1 MSSTLPRRTYL
12 YFTAQSINLT
22 TAVMSVTMAAIVG
35 AALAPAASW
44 STVPYGFQF
53 LCLMLAT
60 YPVSRV
66 MSRIGR
72 KRAFML
78 GSIPLAVSGISGYLA
93 VQQQHF
99 ATLVVSHSALG
110 IYIAFANFNRFAAT
124 DNLAQSL
131 KPKALSLVVAGG
143 VIAAVV
149 GPALTEWLRDVGGY
163 PLFSLCYAAFVG
175 LAAMSLL
182 IAACLPGEATGA
194 SREPAKD
201 PSAATSEPLS
211 PVLVVAMAVAA
222 LGYGIMNL
230 LMIQAS
236 MHMKHLHEDFSDVR
250 LAIQWHVIAMFAP
263 SFFTGA
269 IIHKL
274 GIRATLCAGLGLLI
288 SCTAMNMWSHSYAM
302 MTLSLIAL
310 GLGWNLTYVGGG
322 ALLAQTLQHSPSA
335 MHMQGKND
343 LAIALFA
350 TVGAFSPSLLLGSVG
365 WNGTNAI
372 CMALCIVLFLACGYA
387 LRGPLPGRAGAVQVR
402 RRGTS

>member
-1 MSSTLPRRTYL
+1 MSSPLPRRTYL

-35 AALAPAASW
+35 AALAPAATW

-60 YPVSRV
+60 YPVSRL

-78 GSIPLAVSGISGYLA
+78 GSVPLAVSGISGYLA
-93 VQQQHF
+93 VQYQHF
-99 ATLVVSHSALG
+99 PTLVISHSALG

-124 DNLAQSL
+124 DNLAQNL

-175 LAAMSLL
+175 LAVMSLL
-182 IAACLPGEATGA
+182 TAACLPGDTGTA
-194 SREPAKD
+194 SNDRAAKPAGTT
-201 PSAATSEPLS
+201 AEPLS
-211 PVLVVAMAVAA
+211 PVVAVAMAVAA

-236 MHMKHLHEDFSDVR
+236 MHMKHMHEDFSDVR

-269 IIHKL
+269 IIQKL
-274 GIRATLCAGLGLLI
+274 GIRATICLGLYLLI
-288 SCTAMNMWSHSYAM
+288 GCTAMNMWSHSYAM

-322 ALLAQTLQHSPSA
+322 ALLAQTLKNSPAA
-335 MHMQGKND
+335 MQMQGKND
-343 LAIALFA
+343 LAIAVFA
-350 TVGAFSPSLLLGSVG
+350 TIGAFSPSLLLGTVG
-365 WNGTNAI
+365 WDGTNTI
-372 CMALCIVLFLACGYA
+372 CMALCIVLLMATAG
-387 LRGPLPGRAGAVQVR
+387 LLQRKVSGPARA
-402 RRGTS
+402 S

>member
-1 MSSTLPRRTYL
+1 MSSPLPRRTYL

-35 AALAPAASW
+35 AALAPAATW
-44 STVPYGFQF
+44 STLPYGFQF

-60 YPVSRV
+60 YPVSRL

-78 GSIPLAVSGISGYLA
+78 GSVPLAVSGISGYLA
-93 VQQQHF
+93 VQYQHF
-99 ATLVVSHSALG
+99 PTLVISHSALG

-124 DNLAQSL
+124 DNLAQNL

-175 LAAMSLL
+175 LAVMSLL
-182 IAACLPGEATGA
+182 TAACLPGDTGTA
-194 SREPAKD
+194 SNDRAAKPAGTT
-201 PSAATSEPLS
+201 AEPLS
-211 PVLVVAMAVAA
+211 PVVAVAMAVAA

-236 MHMKHLHEDFSDVR
+236 MHMKHMHEDFSDVR

-274 GIRATLCAGLGLLI
+274 GIRATICLGLGLLI
-288 SCTAMNMWSHSYAM
+288 GCTAMNMWSHSYAM

-322 ALLAQTLQHSPSA
+322 ALLAQTLQNSPAA
-335 MHMQGKND
+335 MQMQGKND
-343 LAIALFA
+343 LAIAVFA
-350 TVGAFSPSLLLGSVG
+350 TVGAFSPSLLLGTVG
-365 WNGTNAI
+365 WDGTNAI
-372 CMALCIVLFLACGYA
+372 CMALCIVLLMATAG
-387 LRGPLPGRAGAVQVR
+387 LLQRKVSGPARA
-402 RRGTS
+402 S

>member
-1 MSSTLPRRTYL
+1 MSSPLPRRTYL

-35 AALAPAASW
+35 AALAPAATW

-60 YPVSRV
+60 YPVSRL

-78 GSIPLAVSGISGYLA
+78 GSVPLAVSGISGYLA
-93 VQQQHF
+93 VQYQHF
-99 ATLVVSHSALG
+99 PTLVISHSALG

-124 DNLAQSL
+124 DNLAPNL

-175 LAAMSLL
+175 LAVMSLL
-182 IAACLPGEATGA
+182 TAACLPGDTGTA
-194 SREPAKD
+194 SNDRAAK
-201 PSAATSEPLS
+201 AAGTTAEPLS
-211 PVLVVAMAVAA
+211 PVVAVAMAVAA

-236 MHMKHLHEDFSDVR
+236 MHMKHMHEDFSDVR

-274 GIRATLCAGLGLLI
+274 GIRATICLGLGLLI
-288 SCTAMNMWSHSYAM
+288 GCTAMNMWSHSYAM

-322 ALLAQTLQHSPSA
+322 ALLAQTLQNSPAA
-335 MHMQGKND
+335 MQMQGKND
-343 LAIALFA
+343 LAIAVFA
-350 TVGAFSPSLLLGSVG
+350 TVGAFSPSLLLGTVG
-365 WNGTNAI
+365 WDGTNAI
-372 CMALCIVLFLACGYA
+372 CMALCIVLLMATAG
-387 LRGPLPGRAGAVQVR
+387 LLQRKVSGPARA
-402 RRGTS
+402 S

>member
-1 MSSTLPRRTYL
+1 MNSTLPRRTYL

-35 AALAPAASW
+35 AALAPDAAW

-60 YPVSRV
+60 YPVSRL

-72 KRAFML
+72 KKAFML
-78 GSIPLAVSGISGYLA
+78 GAIPLALSGVSGFLA
-93 VQQQHF
+93 VEHQHF
-99 ATLVVSHSALG
+99 ATLVLSHSALG
-110 IYIAFANFNRFAAT
+110 VYIAFANFNRFAAT
-124 DNLAQSL
+124 DNLSQAL

-149 GPALTEWLRDVGGY
+149 GPTLTEWLRDVGGY

-175 LAAMSLL
+175 LALLSLL
-182 IAACLPGEATGA
+182 IALCLPNDA
-194 SREPAKD
+194 SRA
-201 PSAATSEPLS
+201 SAANSLATPATSRTEPLS
-211 PVLVVAMAVAA
+211 PSVIVAMAVAA

-236 MHMKHLHEDFSDVR
+236 MHMKHMHEDFTDVR

-269 IIHKL
+269 IIQRL
-274 GIRATLCAGLGLLI
+274 GIRTTICAGLALLI
-288 SCTAMNMWSHSYAM
+288 GCSALNIWSHSYAM
-302 MTLSLIAL
+302 MTVALIAL

-322 ALLAQTLQHSPSA
+322 ALLAQSLQNSPAA
-335 MHMQGKND
+335 MQMQGKND
-343 LAIALFA
+343 LGIAIFA
-350 TVGAFSPSLLLGSVG
+350 TIGAFSPPLLLSTVG
-365 WNGTNAI
+365 WDGTNAI
-372 CMALCIVLFLACGYA
+372 CMALCIGLLLATAGLLQNKA
-387 LRGPLPGRAGAVQVR
+387 WLQTSIEGGRK
-402 RRGTS
+402 

>member
-1 MSSTLPRRTYL
+1 MSSPLPRRTYL

-35 AALAPAASW
+35 AALAPAATW

-60 YPVSRV
+60 YPVSRL

-78 GSIPLAVSGISGYLA
+78 GSVPLAVSGISGYLA
-93 VQQQHF
+93 VQYQHF
-99 ATLVVSHSALG
+99 PTLVISHSALG

-124 DNLAQSL
+124 DNLAQNL

-175 LAAMSLL
+175 LAVMSLL
-182 IAACLPGEATGA
+182 TAACLPGDTGTA
-194 SREPAKD
+194 SNDRAAKPAGTT
-201 PSAATSEPLS
+201 AEPLS
-211 PVLVVAMAVAA
+211 PVVAVAMAVAA

-236 MHMKHLHEDFSDVR
+236 MHMKHMHEDFSDVR

-274 GIRATLCAGLGLLI
+274 GIRATICLGLGLLI
-288 SCTAMNMWSHSYAM
+288 GCTAMNMWSHSYAM

-322 ALLAQTLQHSPSA
+322 ALLAQTLQNSPAA
-335 MHMQGKND
+335 MQMQGKND
-343 LAIALFA
+343 LAIAVFA
-350 TVGAFSPSLLLGSVG
+350 TVGAFSPSLLLGTVG
-365 WNGTNAI
+365 WDGTNAI
-372 CMALCIVLFLACGYA
+372 CMALCIVLLMATAG
-387 LRGPLPGRAGAVQVR
+387 LQQRKVSGPARA
-402 RRGTS
+402 S

>member
-35 AALAPAASW
+35 AALAPAATW

-60 YPVSRV
+60 YPVSRL

-78 GSIPLAVSGISGYLA
+78 GSVPLAVSGISGYLA
-93 VQQQHF
+93 VQYQHF
-99 ATLVVSHSALG
+99 PTLVISHSALG

-124 DNLAQSL
+124 DNLAQNL

-175 LAAMSLL
+175 LAVMSLL
-182 IAACLPGEATGA
+182 TAACLPGDTGTA
-194 SREPAKD
+194 SNDRAAKPAGTT
-201 PSAATSEPLS
+201 AEPLS
-211 PVLVVAMAVAA
+211 PVVAVAMAVAA

-236 MHMKHLHEDFSDVR
+236 MHMKHMHEDFSDVR

-269 IIHKL
+269 IIQKL
-274 GIRATLCAGLGLLI
+274 GIRATICLGLGLLI
-288 SCTAMNMWSHSYAM
+288 GCTAMNMWSHSYAM

-322 ALLAQTLQHSPSA
+322 ALLAQTLQNSPAA
-335 MHMQGKND
+335 MQMQGKND
-343 LAIALFA
+343 LAIAVFA
-350 TVGAFSPSLLLGSVG
+350 TVGAFSPSLLLGTVG
-365 WNGTNAI
+365 WDGTNAI
-372 CMALCIVLFLACGYA
+372 CMALCIVLLMATAG
-387 LRGPLPGRAGAVQVR
+387 LLQRKVSGPARA
-402 RRGTS
+402 S

>member
-35 AALAPAASW
+35 AALAPAATW

-60 YPVSRV
+60 YPVSRL

-78 GSIPLAVSGISGYLA
+78 GSIPLAVSGICGYLA
-93 VQQQHF
+93 VQYQHF
-99 ATLVVSHSALG
+99 PTLVISHSALG

-124 DNLAQSL
+124 DNLAQDL

-175 LAAMSLL
+175 LAVMSLL
-182 IAACLPGEATGA
+182 TAACLPGDTDTAGNDREAK
-194 SREPAKD
+194 PAGT
-201 PSAATSEPLS
+201 AAEPLS
-211 PVLVVAMAVAA
+211 PVVAVAMAVAA

-236 MHMKHLHEDFSDVR
+236 MHMKHMHEDFSDVR

-274 GIRATLCAGLGLLI
+274 GIRATICLGLGLLI
-288 SCTAMNMWSHSYAM
+288 GCTAMNMWSHSYAM

-322 ALLAQTLQHSPSA
+322 ALLAQTLQNSPAA
-335 MHMQGKND
+335 MQMQGKND
-343 LAIALFA
+343 LAIAVFA
-350 TVGAFSPSLLLGSVG
+350 TVGAFSPALLLGTVG
-365 WNGTNAI
+365 WEGTNAI
-372 CMALCIVLFLACGYA
+372 CMALCIVLLMATAG
-387 LRGPLPGRAGAVQVR
+387 LLQRKVSGPARA
-402 RRGTS
+402 S

>member
-35 AALAPAASW
+35 AALAPAATW

-60 YPVSRV
+60 YPVSRL

-78 GSIPLAVSGISGYLA
+78 GSIPLAVSGVSGYLA
-93 VQQQHF
+93 VQYQHF
-99 ATLVVSHSALG
+99 PTLVISHSALG

-124 DNLAQSL
+124 DNLAQNL

-175 LAAMSLL
+175 LAVMSLL
-182 IAACLPGEATGA
+182 IAACLPGDSAITRNDRA
-194 SREPAKD
+194 AKPAG
-201 PSAATSEPLS
+201 AATELLS
-211 PVLVVAMAVAA
+211 PVVALAMAVAA

-236 MHMKHLHEDFSDVR
+236 MHMKHMHEDFSDVR

-274 GIRATLCAGLGLLI
+274 GIRATICIGLGLLI
-288 SCTAMNMWSHSYAM
+288 GCTAMNMWSHSYAM

-322 ALLAQTLQHSPSA
+322 ALLAQTLQNSPAA
-335 MHMQGKND
+335 MQMQGKND
-343 LAIALFA
+343 LAIAVFA
-350 TVGAFSPSLLLGSVG
+350 TVGAFSPSLLLGTVG
-365 WNGTNAI
+365 WDGTNAI
-372 CMALCIVLFLACGYA
+372 CMALCIMLLLATAGVLQRKLA
-387 LRGPLPGRAGAVQVR
+387 GPARA
-402 RRGTS
+402 S

>member
-35 AALAPAASW
+35 AALAPAATW

-60 YPVSRV
+60 YPVSRL

-93 VQQQHF
+93 VQYQHF
-99 ATLVVSHSALG
+99 PTLVISHSALG

-124 DNLAQSL
+124 DNLAHNL

-175 LAAMSLL
+175 LAVMSLL
-182 IAACLPGEATGA
+182 TAACLPGDTGTA
-194 SREPAKD
+194 SNDRAAKPAGTT
-201 PSAATSEPLS
+201 AEPLS
-211 PVLVVAMAVAA
+211 PVVAVAMAVAA

-236 MHMKHLHEDFSDVR
+236 MHMKHMHEDFSDVR

-274 GIRATLCAGLGLLI
+274 GIRATICLGLGLLI
-288 SCTAMNMWSHSYAM
+288 GCTAMNMWSHSYAM

-322 ALLAQTLQHSPSA
+322 ALLAQTLQNSPAA
-335 MHMQGKND
+335 MQMQGKND
-343 LAIALFA
+343 LAIAVFA
-350 TVGAFSPSLLLGSVG
+350 TIGAFSPSLLLGTVG
-365 WNGTNAI
+365 WDGTNAI
-372 CMALCIVLFLACGYA
+372 CMALCIVLLMATAG
-387 LRGPLPGRAGAVQVR
+387 LLQRKVSGPARA
-402 RRGTS
+402 S

>member
-12 YFTAQSINLT
+12 FFTAQSINLT

-35 AALAPAASW
+35 AALAPAATW

-53 LCLMLAT
+53 LCMMLAT
-60 YPVSRV
+60 YPVSGL

-78 GSIPLAVSGISGYLA
+78 GSIPLAVSGITGYLA
-93 VQQQHF
+93 VLYQHF
-99 ATLVVSHSALG
+99 PTLVVSHSALG

-124 DNLAQSL
+124 DNLAQNL
-131 KPKALSLVVAGG
+131 KPRALSLVVAGG

-149 GPALTEWLRDVGGY
+149 GPALTEWLRDLGGY

-175 LAAMSLL
+175 LAVMSLL
-182 IAACLPGEATGA
+182 IAVCLPDDSGIADTDRA
-194 SREPAKD
+194 AKPAGT
-201 PSAATSEPLS
+201 AAEPLS
-211 PVLVVAMAVAA
+211 PVVALAMAVAA

-236 MHMKHLHEDFSDVR
+236 MHMKHMHEDFSDVR

-274 GIRATLCAGLGLLI
+274 GIRATICLGLGLLI
-288 SCTAMNMWSHSYAM
+288 GCTAMNIWSHSYAM
-302 MTLSLIAL
+302 MTLALIAL

-322 ALLAQTLQHSPSA
+322 ALLAQTLQNSPAA
-335 MHMQGKND
+335 MQMQGKND
-343 LAIALFA
+343 LAIAVFA
-350 TVGAFSPSLLLGSVG
+350 TIGAFSPSLLLGSVG
-365 WNGTNAI
+365 WDGTNAI
-372 CMALCIVLFLACGYA
+372 CMALCIVLLMATAGVLQRKVA
-387 LRGPLPGRAGAVQVR
+387 GPARA
-402 RRGTS
+402 S

>member
-35 AALAPAASW
+35 AALAPAATW

-60 YPVSRV
+60 YPVSRL

-93 VQQQHF
+93 VQYQHF
-99 ATLVVSHSALG
+99 PMLVISHSALG

-124 DNLAQSL
+124 DNLAQNL

-149 GPALTEWLRDVGGY
+149 GPTLTEWLRDVGGY

-175 LAAMSLL
+175 LAVMSLL
-182 IAACLPGEATGA
+182 TAACLPGDTGTA
-194 SREPAKD
+194 GNDCAAKPAGT
-201 PSAATSEPLS
+201 AAEPLS
-211 PVLVVAMAVAA
+211 PVVAVAMAVAA

-236 MHMKHLHEDFSDVR
+236 MHMKHMHEDFSDVR

-274 GIRATLCAGLGLLI
+274 GIRATICLGLGLLI
-288 SCTAMNMWSHSYAM
+288 GCTAVNMWSHSYAM

-322 ALLAQTLQHSPSA
+322 ALLAQTLQNSPAA
-335 MHMQGKND
+335 MQMQGKND
-343 LAIALFA
+343 LAIAVFA
-350 TVGAFSPSLLLGSVG
+350 TVGAFSPALLLGTVG
-365 WNGTNAI
+365 WEGTNAI
-372 CMALCIVLFLACGYA
+372 CMALCIVLLMVTAG
-387 LRGPLPGRAGAVQVR
+387 LLQRKVSGPARA
-402 RRGTS
+402 S

>member
-35 AALAPAASW
+35 AALAPAATW
-44 STVPYGFQF
+44 CTVPYGFQF

-60 YPVSRV
+60 YPVSRL

-78 GSIPLAVSGISGYLA
+78 GSIPLAVSGICGYLA
-93 VQQQHF
+93 VQYQHF
-99 ATLVVSHSALG
+99 PTLVISHSALG

-124 DNLAQSL
+124 DNLAQDL

-175 LAAMSLL
+175 LAVMSLL
-182 IAACLPGEATGA
+182 TAACLPGDTDTAGNDREAK
-194 SREPAKD
+194 PAGT
-201 PSAATSEPLS
+201 AAEPLS
-211 PVLVVAMAVAA
+211 PVVAVAMAVAA

-236 MHMKHLHEDFSDVR
+236 MHEDFSDVR

-274 GIRATLCAGLGLLI
+274 GIRATICLGLGLLI
-288 SCTAMNMWSHSYAM
+288 GCTAMNMWSHSYAM

-322 ALLAQTLQHSPSA
+322 ALLAQTLQNSPAA
-335 MHMQGKND
+335 MQMQGKND
-343 LAIALFA
+343 LAIAVFA
-350 TVGAFSPSLLLGSVG
+350 TVGAFSPALLLGTVG
-365 WNGTNAI
+365 WEGTNAI
-372 CMALCIVLFLACGYA
+372 CMALCIVLLMATAG
-387 LRGPLPGRAGAVQVR
+387 LLQRKVSGPARA
-402 RRGTS
+402 S

>member
-35 AALAPAASW
+35 AALAPAATW

-60 YPVSRV
+60 YPVSRL

-93 VQQQHF
+93 VQYQHF
-99 ATLVVSHSALG
+99 PTLVISHSALG

-124 DNLAQSL
+124 DNLAQNL

-149 GPALTEWLRDVGGY
+149 GPALTEWLRDFGGY

-175 LAAMSLL
+175 LAVMSLL
-182 IAACLPGEATGA
+182 TAACLPGDTGTA
-194 SREPAKD
+194 SNDRAAKPAGTT
-201 PSAATSEPLS
+201 AEPLS
-211 PVLVVAMAVAA
+211 PVVAVAMAVAA

-236 MHMKHLHEDFSDVR
+236 MHMKHMHEDFSDVR

-274 GIRATLCAGLGLLI
+274 GIRATICLGLGLLI
-288 SCTAMNMWSHSYAM
+288 GCTAMNMWSHSYAM

-322 ALLAQTLQHSPSA
+322 ALLAQTLQNSPAA
-335 MHMQGKND
+335 MQMQGKND
-343 LAIALFA
+343 LAIAVFA
-350 TVGAFSPSLLLGSVG
+350 TIGAFSPSLLLGTVG
-365 WNGTNAI
+365 WDGTNAI
-372 CMALCIVLFLACGYA
+372 CMALCIVLLMATAGV
-387 LRGPLPGRAGAVQVR
+387 LQRKVSGPARA
-402 RRGTS
+402 S

>member
-35 AALAPAASW
+35 AALAPAATW

-60 YPVSRV
+60 YPVSRL

-72 KRAFML
+72 KHAFML

-93 VQQQHF
+93 VQYQHF
-99 ATLVVSHSALG
+99 PTLVISHSALG

-124 DNLAQSL
+124 DNLTQNL

-175 LAAMSLL
+175 LAVMSLL
-182 IAACLPGEATGA
+182 IAACLPGDSAITRNDRA
-194 SREPAKD
+194 AKPAG
-201 PSAATSEPLS
+201 AATELLS
-211 PVLVVAMAVAA
+211 PVVALAMAVAA

-236 MHMKHLHEDFSDVR
+236 MHMKHMHEDFSDVR

-274 GIRATLCAGLGLLI
+274 GIRATICLGLGLLI
-288 SCTAMNMWSHSYAM
+288 GCTAMNVWSHSYAM

-322 ALLAQTLQHSPSA
+322 ALLAQTLQNSPAA
-335 MHMQGKND
+335 MQMQGKND
-343 LAIALFA
+343 LAIAVFA
-350 TVGAFSPSLLLGSVG
+350 TVGAFSPSLLLGAVG
-365 WNGTNAI
+365 WDGTNAI
-372 CMALCIVLFLACGYA
+372 CMALCIVLLLATAGVLQRKLA
-387 LRGPLPGRAGAVQVR
+387 GPARA
-402 RRGTS
+402 S

>member
-35 AALAPAASW
+35 AALAPAATW

-60 YPVSRV
+60 YPVSRL

-93 VQQQHF
+93 VQYQHF
-99 ATLVVSHSALG
+99 PMLVISHSALG

-124 DNLAQSL
+124 DNLAHNL

-175 LAAMSLL
+175 LAVMSLL
-182 IAACLPGEATGA
+182 TAACLPGDTGTA
-194 SREPAKD
+194 SNDRAAKPAGTT
-201 PSAATSEPLS
+201 AEPLS
-211 PVLVVAMAVAA
+211 PVVAVAMAVAA

-236 MHMKHLHEDFSDVR
+236 MHMKHMHEDFSDVR

-274 GIRATLCAGLGLLI
+274 GIRATICLGLGLLI
-288 SCTAMNMWSHSYAM
+288 GCTAMNMWSHSYAM

-322 ALLAQTLQHSPSA
+322 ALLAQTLQNSPAA
-335 MHMQGKND
+335 MQMQGKND
-343 LAIALFA
+343 LAIAVFA
-350 TVGAFSPSLLLGSVG
+350 TIGAFSPSLLLGTVG
-365 WNGTNAI
+365 WDGTNAI
-372 CMALCIVLFLACGYA
+372 CMALCIVLLVATAG
-387 LRGPLPGRAGAVQVR
+387 LLQRKVSGPAKA
-402 RRGTS
+402 S

>member
-22 TAVMSVTMAAIVG
+22 TAVMSVTVAAIVG
-35 AALAPAASW
+35 AALAPAATW

-60 YPVSRV
+60 YPVSRL

-93 VQQQHF
+93 VQYQHF
-99 ATLVVSHSALG
+99 PTLVISHSALG

-124 DNLAQSL
+124 DNLAQNL

-175 LAAMSLL
+175 LAVMSLL
-182 IAACLPGEATGA
+182 TAACLPGDTGTA
-194 SREPAKD
+194 SNDRAAKPAGTT
-201 PSAATSEPLS
+201 AEPLS
-211 PVLVVAMAVAA
+211 PVVAVAMAVAA

-236 MHMKHLHEDFSDVR
+236 MHMKHMHEDFSDVR

-274 GIRATLCAGLGLLI
+274 GIRATICLGLGLLI
-288 SCTAMNMWSHSYAM
+288 GCTAMNMWSHSYAM

-322 ALLAQTLQHSPSA
+322 ALLAQTLQNSPAA
-335 MHMQGKND
+335 MQMQGKND
-343 LAIALFA
+343 LAIAVFA
-350 TVGAFSPSLLLGSVG
+350 TIGAFSPSLLLGTVG
-365 WNGTNAI
+365 WDGTNAI
-372 CMALCIVLFLACGYA
+372 CMALCIVLLMATAGV
-387 LRGPLPGRAGAVQVR
+387 LQRKVSGPARA
-402 RRGTS
+402 S

>member
-35 AALAPAASW
+35 AALAPAATW

-60 YPVSRV
+60 YPVSRL

-78 GSIPLAVSGISGYLA
+78 GSIPLAVSGICGYLA
-93 VQQQHF
+93 VQYQHF
-99 ATLVVSHSALG
+99 PTLVISHSALG

-124 DNLAQSL
+124 DNLAQDL

-143 VIAAVV
+143 VIAAMV

-175 LAAMSLL
+175 LAVMSLL
-182 IAACLPGEATGA
+182 TAACLPGDTDTAGNDREAK
-194 SREPAKD
+194 PAGT
-201 PSAATSEPLS
+201 AAEPLS
-211 PVLVVAMAVAA
+211 PVVAVAMAVAA

-236 MHMKHLHEDFSDVR
+236 MHMKHMHEDFSDVR

-274 GIRATLCAGLGLLI
+274 GIRATICLGLGLLI
-288 SCTAMNMWSHSYAM
+288 GCTAMNMWSHSYAM

-322 ALLAQTLQHSPSA
+322 ALLAQTLQNSPAA
-335 MHMQGKND
+335 MQMQGKND
-343 LAIALFA
+343 LAIAVFA
-350 TVGAFSPSLLLGSVG
+350 TVGAFSPALLLGTVG
-365 WNGTNAI
+365 WEGTNAI
-372 CMALCIVLFLACGYA
+372 CMALCIVLLMATAG
-387 LRGPLPGRAGAVQVR
+387 LLQRKVSGPARA
-402 RRGTS
+402 S

>member
-1 MSSTLPRRTYL
+1 MNSTLPRRTYL

-35 AALAPAASW
+35 ASLAPDAAW

-60 YPVSRV
+60 YPVSRL

-72 KRAFML
+72 KKAFML
-78 GSIPLAVSGISGYLA
+78 GAIPLALSGVSGFLA
-93 VQQQHF
+93 VEHEHF
-99 ATLVVSHSALG
+99 PALVLSHSALG
-110 IYIAFANFNRFAAT
+110 VYIAFANFNRFAAT
-124 DNLAQSL
+124 DNLSQAL

-149 GPALTEWLRDVGGY
+149 GPTLTEWLRDVGGF

-175 LAAMSLL
+175 LALLSLL
-182 IAACLPGEATGA
+182 IALCLPNDAGTASAVNSTATPA
-194 SREPAKD
+194 STRAEPAG
-201 PSAATSEPLS
+201 PS
-211 PVLVVAMAVAA
+211 VVVAMAVAA

-236 MHMKHLHEDFSDVR
+236 MHMKHMHEDFTDVR

-269 IIHKL
+269 IIQRL
-274 GIRATLCAGLGLLI
+274 GIKTTICAGLALLI
-288 SCTAMNMWSHSYAM
+288 GCSAMNIWSHSYAM
-302 MTLSLIAL
+302 MTLALIAL

-322 ALLAQTLQHSPSA
+322 ALLAQSLQNSPAA
-335 MHMQGKND
+335 MQMQGKND
-343 LAIALFA
+343 LAIAVFA
-350 TVGAFSPSLLLGSVG
+350 TIGAFSPSLLLSSVG
-365 WNGTNAI
+365 WDGTNAI
-372 CMALCIVLFLACGYA
+372 CMVLCMGLLVAT
-387 LRGPLPGRAGAVQVR
+387 AGLLQNKA
-402 RRGTS
+402 GLHTSMEGSRK

>member
-35 AALAPAASW
+35 AALAPAATW

-60 YPVSRV
+60 YPVSRL

-93 VQQQHF
+93 VQYQHF
-99 ATLVVSHSALG
+99 PMLVISHSALG

-124 DNLAQSL
+124 DHLAQDL

-149 GPALTEWLRDVGGY
+149 GPTLTEWLRDVGGY

-175 LAAMSLL
+175 LAVMSLL
-182 IAACLPGEATGA
+182 TAACLPGDTGTA
-194 SREPAKD
+194 SNDRAVKPAGT
-201 PSAATSEPLS
+201 AAEPLS
-211 PVLVVAMAVAA
+211 PVVAVAMAVAA

-236 MHMKHLHEDFSDVR
+236 MHMKHMHEDFSDVR

-274 GIRATLCAGLGLLI
+274 GIRATICLGLGLLI
-288 SCTAMNMWSHSYAM
+288 GCTAMNMWSHSYAM

-322 ALLAQTLQHSPSA
+322 ALLAQTLQNSPAA
-335 MHMQGKND
+335 MQMQGKND
-343 LAIALFA
+343 LAIAVFA
-350 TVGAFSPSLLLGSVG
+350 TVGAFSPALLLGTVG
-365 WNGTNAI
+365 WEGTNAI
-372 CMALCIVLFLACGYA
+372 CMALCIVLLMATAG
-387 LRGPLPGRAGAVQVR
+387 LLQRKVSGPARA
-402 RRGTS
+402 S

>member
-12 YFTAQSINLT
+12 FFTAQSINLT

-35 AALAPAASW
+35 AALAPAATW

-53 LCLMLAT
+53 LCMMLAT
-60 YPVSRV
+60 YPVSGL

-78 GSIPLAVSGISGYLA
+78 GSIPLAVSGITGYLA
-93 VQQQHF
+93 VLYQHF
-99 ATLVVSHSALG
+99 PTLVVSHSALG

-124 DNLAQSL
+124 DNLAQNL
-131 KPKALSLVVAGG
+131 KPRALSLVVAGG

-149 GPALTEWLRDVGGY
+149 GPALTEWLRDLGGY

-175 LAAMSLL
+175 LAVMSLL
-182 IAACLPGEATGA
+182 IAVCLPDDSGIADIDRA
-194 SREPAKD
+194 AKPAGT
-201 PSAATSEPLS
+201 AAEPLS
-211 PVLVVAMAVAA
+211 PVVALAMAVAA

-236 MHMKHLHEDFSDVR
+236 MHMKHMHEDFSDVR

-269 IIHKL
+269 IIHQL
-274 GIRATLCAGLGLLI
+274 GIRATICLGLGLLI
-288 SCTAMNMWSHSYAM
+288 GCTAMNLWSHSYAM
-302 MTLSLIAL
+302 MTLALIAL

-322 ALLAQTLQHSPSA
+322 ALLAQTLQNSPAA
-335 MHMQGKND
+335 MQMQGKND
-343 LAIALFA
+343 LAIAVFA
-350 TVGAFSPSLLLGSVG
+350 TIGAFSPSLLLGSVG
-365 WNGTNAI
+365 WDGTNAI
-372 CMALCIVLFLACGYA
+372 CMALCIVLLMATAGVLQRKVA
-387 LRGPLPGRAGAVQVR
+387 GPARA
-402 RRGTS
+402 S

>member
-35 AALAPAASW
+35 AALAPAATW

-60 YPVSRV
+60 YPVSRL

-93 VQQQHF
+93 VQYQHF
-99 ATLVVSHSALG
+99 PMLVISHSALG

-124 DNLAQSL
+124 DNLAQNL

-149 GPALTEWLRDVGGY
+149 GPALTEWLRDVGAY

-175 LAAMSLL
+175 LAVMSLL
-182 IAACLPGEATGA
+182 TAACLPGDTGTA
-194 SREPAKD
+194 SNDRAAKPAGTT
-201 PSAATSEPLS
+201 AEPLS
-211 PVLVVAMAVAA
+211 PVVAVAMAVAA

-236 MHMKHLHEDFSDVR
+236 MHMKHMHEDFSDVR

-274 GIRATLCAGLGLLI
+274 GIRATICLGLGLLI
-288 SCTAMNMWSHSYAM
+288 GCTAMNMWSHSYAM

-322 ALLAQTLQHSPSA
+322 ALLAQTLQNSPAA
-335 MHMQGKND
+335 MQMQGKND
-343 LAIALFA
+343 LAIAVFA
-350 TVGAFSPSLLLGSVG
+350 TIGAFSPSLLLGTVG
-365 WNGTNAI
+365 WDGTNAI
-372 CMALCIVLFLACGYA
+372 CMALCIVLLMATAG
-387 LRGPLPGRAGAVQVR
+387 LLQRKVSGPARA
-402 RRGTS
+402 S

>member
-12 YFTAQSINLT
+12 FFTAQSINLT

-35 AALAPAASW
+35 AALAPAATW

-53 LCLMLAT
+53 LCMMLAT
-60 YPVSRV
+60 YPVSGL

-78 GSIPLAVSGISGYLA
+78 GSIPLAVSGITGYLA
-93 VQQQHF
+93 VLYQHF
-99 ATLVVSHSALG
+99 PTLVVSHSALG

-124 DNLAQSL
+124 DNLAQNL
-131 KPKALSLVVAGG
+131 KPRALSLVVAGG

-149 GPALTEWLRDVGGY
+149 GPALTEWLRDLGGY

-175 LAAMSLL
+175 LAVMSLL
-182 IAACLPGEATGA
+182 IAVCLPDDSDIADIDRA
-194 SREPAKD
+194 AKPAGT
-201 PSAATSEPLS
+201 AAEPLS
-211 PVLVVAMAVAA
+211 PVVALAMAVAA

-236 MHMKHLHEDFSDVR
+236 MHMKHMHEDFSDVR

-274 GIRATLCAGLGLLI
+274 GIRATICLGLGLLI
-288 SCTAMNMWSHSYAM
+288 GCTAMNLWSHSYAM
-302 MTLSLIAL
+302 MTLALIAL

-322 ALLAQTLQHSPSA
+322 ALLAQTLQNSPAA
-335 MHMQGKND
+335 MQMQGKND
-343 LAIALFA
+343 LAIAVFA
-350 TVGAFSPSLLLGSVG
+350 TIGAFSPSLLLGSVG
-365 WNGTNAI
+365 WDGTNAI
-372 CMALCIVLFLACGYA
+372 CMALCIVLLMATAGVLQRKVA
-387 LRGPLPGRAGAVQVR
+387 GPARA
-402 RRGTS
+402 S

>member
-35 AALAPAASW
+35 AALAPAATW

-60 YPVSRV
+60 YPVSRL

-93 VQQQHF
+93 VQYQHF
-99 ATLVVSHSALG
+99 PMLVISHSALG

-124 DNLAQSL
+124 DNLAQNL

-149 GPALTEWLRDVGGY
+149 GPTLTEWLRDVGGY

-175 LAAMSLL
+175 LAVMAVLT
-182 IAACLPGEATGA
+182 AACLPGDTTAGNDRA
-194 SREPAKD
+194 AKPAGTT
-201 PSAATSEPLS
+201 AEPLS
-211 PVLVVAMAVAA
+211 PVLAVAMAVAA

-236 MHMKHLHEDFSDVR
+236 MHMKHMHEDFSDVR

-274 GIRATLCAGLGLLI
+274 GIRATICLGLGLLI
-288 SCTAMNMWSHSYAM
+288 GCTAVNMWSHSYAM

-322 ALLAQTLQHSPSA
+322 ALLAQTLQNSPAA
-335 MHMQGKND
+335 MQMQGKND
-343 LAIALFA
+343 LAIAVFA
-350 TVGAFSPSLLLGSVG
+350 TVGAFSPALLLGTVG
-365 WNGTNAI
+365 WEGTNAI
-372 CMALCIVLFLACGYA
+372 CMALCIVLLMATAG
-387 LRGPLPGRAGAVQVR
+387 LLQRKVSGPARA
-402 RRGTS
+402 S

>member
-35 AALAPAASW
+35 AALAPAATW

-60 YPVSRV
+60 YPVSRL

-78 GSIPLAVSGISGYLA
+78 GSIPLAVSGVSGYLA
-93 VQQQHF
+93 VQYQHF
-99 ATLVVSHSALG
+99 PTLVISHSALG

-124 DNLAQSL
+124 DNLAQNL

-175 LAAMSLL
+175 LAVMSLL
-182 IAACLPGEATGA
+182 IAACLPGDSAITRNDRA
-194 SREPAKD
+194 AKPAG
-201 PSAATSEPLS
+201 AATELLS
-211 PVLVVAMAVAA
+211 PVVALAMAVAA

-236 MHMKHLHEDFSDVR
+236 MHMKHMHEDFSDVR

-274 GIRATLCAGLGLLI
+274 GIRATICLGLGLLI
-288 SCTAMNMWSHSYAM
+288 GCTAMNMWSHSYAM

-322 ALLAQTLQHSPSA
+322 ALLAQTLQNSPAA
-335 MHMQGKND
+335 MQMQGKND
-343 LAIALFA
+343 LAIAVFA
-350 TVGAFSPSLLLGSVG
+350 TVGAFSPSLLLGAAG
-365 WNGTNAI
+365 WDGTNAI
-372 CMALCIVLFLACGYA
+372 CMALCIVLLLATAGVLQRKLA
-387 LRGPLPGRAGAVQVR
+387 GPARA
-402 RRGTS
+402 S

>member
-1 MSSTLPRRTYL
+1 MNSTLPRRTYL

-35 AALAPAASW
+35 AALAPDAAW

-60 YPVSRV
+60 YPVSRL

-72 KRAFML
+72 KKAFML
-78 GSIPLAVSGISGYLA
+78 GAIPLALSGVSGFLA
-93 VQQQHF
+93 VEHRHF
-99 ATLVVSHSALG
+99 PTLVLSHSALG
-110 IYIAFANFNRFAAT
+110 VYIAFANFNRFAAT
-124 DNLAQSL
+124 DNLSQAL

-149 GPALTEWLRDVGGY
+149 GPTLTEWLRDVGGY

-175 LAAMSLL
+175 LALLSLL
-182 IAACLPGEATGA
+182 IALCLPNDAGMA
-194 SREPAKD
+194 SAVNSAAKPASVRAEPAG
-201 PSAATSEPLS
+201 PS
-211 PVLVVAMAVAA
+211 VVVAMAVAA

-236 MHMKHLHEDFSDVR
+236 MHMKHMHEDFTDVR

-269 IIHKL
+269 IIQRL
-274 GIRATLCAGLGLLI
+274 GIKTTICAGLALLI
-288 SCTAMNMWSHSYAM
+288 GCSAMNIWSHSYAM
-302 MTLSLIAL
+302 MTLALIAL

-322 ALLAQTLQHSPSA
+322 ALLAQSLQNSPAA
-335 MHMQGKND
+335 MQMQGKND
-343 LAIALFA
+343 LAIAIFA
-350 TVGAFSPSLLLGSVG
+350 TLGAFSPSLLLSSVG
-365 WNGTNAI
+365 WDGTNAI
-372 CMALCIVLFLACGYA
+372 CMVLCLGLLVAT
-387 LRGPLPGRAGAVQVR
+387 AGLLQNKVGLQ
-402 RRGTS
+402 TSMEGSRK